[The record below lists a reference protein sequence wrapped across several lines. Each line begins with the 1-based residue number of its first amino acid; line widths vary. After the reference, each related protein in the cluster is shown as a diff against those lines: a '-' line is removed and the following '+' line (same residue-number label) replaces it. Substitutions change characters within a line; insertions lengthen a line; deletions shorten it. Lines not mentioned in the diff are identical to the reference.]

1 MGECHG
7 GNTILDVDT
16 DGNPQLNIIDA
27 GIRCYKI
34 DEDFTVSDAD
44 ILGMEVAFVARV
56 GIGGDARL
64 YVGLHFQSFVQNQGA
79 ARLDKRGVVA
89 EALEIGFFGAVYI
102 QVVGVGGSN
111 DTHPGR

>member
-1 MGECHG
+1 MLDFFVGGTAEMGECYG

-56 GIGGDARL
+56 GLGGDARL
-64 YVGLHFQSFVQNQGA
+64 YVGLHFQSFV
-79 ARLDKRGVVA
+79 
-89 EALEIGFFGAVYI
+89 
-102 QVVGVGGSN
+102 
-111 DTHPGR
+111 